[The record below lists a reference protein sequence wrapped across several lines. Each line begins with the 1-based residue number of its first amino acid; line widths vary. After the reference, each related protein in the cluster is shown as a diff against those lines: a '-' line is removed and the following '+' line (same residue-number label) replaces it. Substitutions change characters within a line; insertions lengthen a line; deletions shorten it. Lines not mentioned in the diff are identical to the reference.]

1 MRIIFAGTPNVAIPT
16 LEVLITSGYEVV
28 GVLTRED
35 SPVGRK
41 KVITPS
47 PVASF
52 AEFHG
57 LPVFKANVLSPDF
70 EQTIRDLK
78 ADVGIVIAFGAL
90 LPTTFLNTTQH
101 GWFNLHFSQLPTYRG
116 AAPAQWAIR
125 NGDSS
130 TGSTLFKIDEGLD
143 TGDVFSTTQS
153 EILPDETSGQLL
165 ERMSHECGEQVLS
178 LLAALEKSGSVPLTP
193 QQGDASLAPKL
204 RSDDGRLNLSYPS
217 SIVYDRFRSVTPEP
231 GAFILITGERLKII
245 TARHEPEIS
254 LPQSTISEHDNQV
267 YLGCSHGA
275 LRLLE
280 VQPAGKKSMKAND
293 WWRGINVDA
302 LEVNK

>member
-16 LEVLITSGYEVV
+16 LELLITSGYEVV

-52 AEFHG
+52 AELHG

-70 EQTIRDLK
+70 EQIIRDLK

-90 LPTTFLNTTQH
+90 LTTTFLNTTEH

-143 TGDVFSTTQS
+143 TGDVFSTTQC

-165 ERMSHECGEQVLS
+165 ERMSHECGKQVLS
-178 LLAALEKSGSVPLTP
+178 LLAAIENSGSVPLMP

-204 RSDDGRLNLSYPS
+204 RSEDGQLDLSYPS

-231 GAFILITGERLKII
+231 GAFILITGERFKII

-254 LPQSTISEHDNQV
+254 LPQSTIAEHDNQV

-293 WWRGINVDA
+293 WWRGIHVDS
-302 LEVNK
+302 LEVDK